1 MSSHLHGRLA
11 QLQKSIYIH
20 LPLIMRIII
29 LDLLSLNNMLKV
41 YDKIWKFCG
50 DTNHGVDFQQQFFF
64 NFDVDSENHIYLS
77 VSMP

>member
-11 QLQKSIYIH
+11 HLQKSICIH

-41 YDKIWKFCG
+41 NDNIWKFCG
-50 DTNHGVDFQQQFFF
+50 DTNHGVVQISGHRLQTCA
-64 NFDVDSENHIYLS
+64 SGTLS
-77 VSMP
+77 T

>member
-50 DTNHGVDFQQQFFF
+50 ERPTENNEINTWIYFFI
-64 NFDVDSENHIYLS
+64 ST
-77 VSMP
+77 

>member
-50 DTNHGVDFQQQFFF
+50 DTNHGVVQISWHRLQTCA
-64 NFDVDSENHIYLS
+64 SGALS
-77 VSMP
+77 T